1 MVREKNYRKIC
12 YFLGVMLNENGL
24 RFLDEGVDFRNY
36 TYAQFGQAIL
46 KEPGNELGKFLIV
59 KFLIFYTV
67 NMNFPMHIMKKL
79 TVWLSYFKNVMDL
92 IINSN
97 ENPPRV

>member
-1 MVREKNYRKIC
+1 MLIFEIIR
-12 YFLGVMLNENGL
+12 MLNLAKLFSKN
-24 RFLDEGVDFRNY
+24 R
-36 TYAQFGQAIL
+36 
-46 KEPGNELGKFLIV
+46 GNELGKFLIV

-92 IINSN
+92 IA
-97 ENPPRV
+97 